1 MKIYHKCQ
9 VLNWGLTHYGNKI
22 THNYN
27 NIIIIISAGIAKL
40 IVVIK
45 TKWVVPK
52 IIIIVDNI
60 T

>member
-1 MKIYHKCQ
+1 M
-9 VLNWGLTHYGNKI
+9 NWGLTHCGNKI

-27 NIIIIISAGIAKL
+27 NIIIIIISAGIAKL